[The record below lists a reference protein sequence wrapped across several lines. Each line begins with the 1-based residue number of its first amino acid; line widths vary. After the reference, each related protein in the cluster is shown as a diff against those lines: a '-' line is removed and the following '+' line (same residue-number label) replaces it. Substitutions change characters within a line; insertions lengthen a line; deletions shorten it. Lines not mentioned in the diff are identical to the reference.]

1 MSTLEGLGFPEGFR
15 LSITDVHPSSTLE
28 GLVSPRA
35 LDCQLLM
42 SIRLQTWKGWVF
54 PRALDCQLLM
64 SIRRQLWKGWFPEGF
79 SLSITDVHPSSDS
92 RNRFIIQNNMTM
104 DKYCSFQ

>member
-42 SIRLQTWKGWVF
+42 SIRLQTYTRRILV
-54 PRALDCQLLM
+54 PLCLLVRKDM
-64 SIRRQLWKGWFPEGF
+64 DVNEHARL
-79 SLSITDVHPSSDS
+79 LSIALGHT
-92 RNRFIIQNNMTM
+92 F
-104 DKYCSFQ
+104 K